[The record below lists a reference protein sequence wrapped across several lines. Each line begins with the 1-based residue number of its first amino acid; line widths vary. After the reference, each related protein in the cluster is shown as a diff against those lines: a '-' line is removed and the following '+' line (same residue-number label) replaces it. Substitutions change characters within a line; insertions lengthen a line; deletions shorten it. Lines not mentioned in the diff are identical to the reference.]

1 MPLPAPERKSTAHE
15 YRIFPLGLPPVLDVN
30 ENAEAGFAFGDPVT
44 AADPDNGAT
53 LMYSLSGTDADSF
66 TIVESSGQLKTK
78 EGLNYEGSQNVYE
91 VG

>member
-1 MPLPAPERKSTAHE
+1 M
-15 YRIFPLGLPPVLDVN
+15 N

-53 LMYSLSGTDADSF
+53 LMYSLSGTDADPF

-78 EGLNYEGSQNVYE
+78 EGLNYEGPQNVYE